1 MTTVPGKR
9 SAQER
14 AGAAPRPRERKSTA
28 LSSWQL
34 VREGQLRGEER
45 GQRHTLCEVT
55 APLFR
60 PLLIYAQVLANPRS
74 AWGPTHALP
83 LL

>member
-1 MTTVPGKR
+1 MTTVPGMR

-14 AGAAPRPRERKSTA
+14 AGAAPQPRERKSTA
-28 LSSWQL
+28 VSSRQL
-34 VREGQLRGEER
+34 AREGHVRGEEH

-60 PLLIYAQVLANPRS
+60 QLLLHTQVLANPRS